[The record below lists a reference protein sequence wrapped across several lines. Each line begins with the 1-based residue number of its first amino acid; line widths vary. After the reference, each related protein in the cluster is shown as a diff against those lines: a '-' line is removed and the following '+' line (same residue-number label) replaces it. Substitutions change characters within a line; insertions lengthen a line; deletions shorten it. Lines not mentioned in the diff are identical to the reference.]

1 MNMNI
6 DKLKL
11 ELPSQLGEICRFSFD
26 CSNLMKVIDYLFNN
40 NLVMI
45 KEIKVLKT
53 KVFDLEILQSEFEK
67 VKSKASTLEKSNEN
81 MNINF
86 LNMKER
92 FNQNEKKLADFFSK
106 EEEFKTDFENYKR
119 IIEGHDTNINNLNKV
134 VEENVKNIKQNQEN
148 VGVNST
154 KINKMEQEMKEIH
167 LENIKTHELID
178 KNDNKNN
185 TELTK
190 NEKQI
195 ESLNSNISEINE
207 SINSIKILM
216 DKKNRDFDNS
226 IKSIMDN
233 ISDLTSKGI
242 KDENKLNEAND
253 NNLFKIAMGEIER
266 VNEKI
271 NTYNSE
277 QQLLMEK
284 KEKES
289 EMFKKLIEGLQSDI
303 NNINN
308 KFVDLNTVPTISNE
322 EENTDKKISDGDNTK
337 YATKKSLE
345 KLDESMKKMMKSVG
359 TLPKREEFET
369 FQRNTLLRLKKVE
382 DMGMGM
388 FHIEPK
394 VNKTETNKEK
404 TETNINFFNP
414 TLLDNLRNSLYS
426 DLNSSFREMIK
437 KEGKNLDLSKN
448 AQILEILKILT
459 KNNED
464 INNHNKSVID
474 LRKTLIALEVDKRIN
489 FLQERINSLE
499 EGDERNKKKIYEL
512 NLAINGSNDKDE
524 SEENE
529 ENYEPTC
536 IRGKIEITE
545 NLFNTLNDK
554 FVSIENKY
562 KSITKEIKDDI
573 KSNLKIE
580 SIKTVNQFRE
590 KLEIFTRRFEEELRN
605 KIDQMGLNN
614 FEKRMNTK
622 IYFDLKDKLNRQ
634 EMQKNNNL
642 INRKIDSLENKI
654 SKTLVDTIIDL
665 QMDEA
670 PLIVKKVPNNLEV
683 CASCNQVI
691 PKEKDNK
698 SSITTEQMNQ
708 NNLNN
713 NKNLTINKFRSNST
727 SNKFRKTFYGFN
739 KTQTSMPKINNVMSL
754 KKELPDINNN
764 KFC

>member
-53 KVFDLEILQSEFEK
+53 KVFDLELLQSEFEK

-92 FNQNEKKLADFFSK
+92 FNQNEAKLADFFSK
-106 EEEFKTDFENYKR
+106 EEEFKTDFENCKR

-148 VGVNST
+148 VGINLT

-277 QQLLMEK
+277 QQSLMEK

-345 KLDESMKKMMKSVG
+345 KLDESMKKMIKSVG

-545 NLFNTLNDK
+545 KLFNTLNDK

-698 SSITTEQMNQ
+698 SSITTEQMSQ

-713 NKNLTINKFRSNST
+713 NKNLSINKFMSNST

-754 KKELPDINNN
+754 KKELPDINGN

>member
-1 MNMNI
+1 MNV

-53 KVFDLEILQSEFEK
+53 KVFDLELLQSEFEK

-277 QQLLMEK
+277 QQSLMEK

-345 KLDESMKKMMKSVG
+345 KLDESMKKMIKSVG

-369 FQRNTLLRLKKVE
+369 FQRNTLLRIKKVE

-529 ENYEPTC
+529 EKYEPTC

-545 NLFNTLNDK
+545 KLFNTLNDK

-691 PKEKDNK
+691 PKEKENK
-698 SSITTEQMNQ
+698 SSITTEQMSQ

-713 NKNLTINKFRSNST
+713 NKNLSINKFMSNST

-754 KKELPDINNN
+754 KKELPDINGN

>member
-1 MNMNI
+1 MNMNV

-53 KVFDLEILQSEFEK
+53 KVFDLELLQSEFEK

-148 VGVNST
+148 VGINLT

-277 QQLLMEK
+277 QQSLMEK

-345 KLDESMKKMMKSVG
+345 KLDESMKKMIKSVG

-698 SSITTEQMNQ
+698 SSITTEQMSQ

-713 NKNLTINKFRSNST
+713 NKNLSINKFMSNST
-727 SNKFRKTFYGFN
+727 SNKFRKTFYGLN
-739 KTQTSMPKINNVMSL
+739 KTQSPMPKINNVMSL
-754 KKELPDINNN
+754 KKELPDIN
-764 KFC
+764 KFN